1 MIRYALKCH
10 DGHSFE
16 SWFQSAAAYD
26 ALAAKGLVTCAVC
39 GATEVSKAMMA
50 PKVSDGARALS
61 TPTSE
66 AEGKIA
72 ALRKKVESEAT
83 YVGGKFAEEARRLHD
98 AKVDKPI
105 YGEASAPEVKR
116 LLDDGVPVAPLPFL
130 PKSKAN

>member
-1 MIRYALKCH
+1 MIKYALKCS
-10 DGHSFE
+10 DGHGFE

-26 ALAAKGLVTCAVC
+26 ALAAKGLVSCAVC
-39 GATEVSKAMMA
+39 GGAQVSKALMA
-50 PKVSDGARALS
+50 PKVNDGAGALT
-61 TPTSE
+61 TPTSDV
-66 AEGKIA
+66 EGKIA

-98 AKVDKPI
+98 DKIDKPI
-105 YGEASAPEVKR
+105 YGEASGPEVKR

>member
-1 MIRYALKCH
+1 MIKYALKCS
-10 DGHSFE
+10 DGHGFE

-26 ALAAKGLVTCAVC
+26 ALAAKGLVSCAVC
-39 GATEVSKAMMA
+39 GGAEVSKALMA
-50 PKVSDGARALS
+50 PKVSDGARALT
-61 TPTSE
+61 TPTSDV
-66 AEGKIA
+66 EGKIA

-98 AKVDKPI
+98 DKIDKPI
-105 YGEASAPEVKR
+105 YGEASGPEVKR

>member
-1 MIRYALKCH
+1 MIKYALKCS

-26 ALAAKGLVTCAVC
+26 ALEAKGLVICAVC
-39 GATEVSKAMMA
+39 GGAEVSKALMA
-50 PKVSDGARALS
+50 PKVSDGARALT
-61 TPTSE
+61 TPTSDV
-66 AEGKIA
+66 EGKIA

-98 AKVDKPI
+98 DKIDKPI
-105 YGEASAPEVKR
+105 YGEASGPEVKR

>member
-16 SWFQSAAAYD
+16 SWFQSADAYD

-66 AEGKIA
+66 AEGKIV
-72 ALRKKVESEAT
+72 ALRKKIESQAT
-83 YVGGKFAEEARRLHD
+83 YVGGKFAEEARRLHE

-105 YGEASAPEVKR
+105 YGEASGPEVKR